1 VNRTGLATDGSACSL
16 CAGSLKLMV
25 EINRS
30 SASDGID
37 QSETEARGRFS
48 DRVSRSNLSSQI
60 ADRLRD
66 DIVHGRLAPRTR
78 LVQDE
83 LCERFGTSRIP
94 VRDALQQL
102 THEGLLEQQ
111 GQQRVVVSLG
121 IDDLEEAYALIAVLH
136 AWAAGRAAVQASD
149 EELAELDDLCERVV
163 QTSDPYEFGQLAMQF
178 HRKINLLSHS
188 PRLIRT
194 LSGFQQT
201 VPRAMPFNIPDEM
214 APSKARYV
222 EIVGALKVRDAELAE
237 RLTRSHSMNSLGLLL
252 RSIEGSRSD
261 RGRAGLV
268 PIVAS
273 N

>member
-1 VNRTGLATDGSACSL
+1 LNKVAQYNHSTTADGY
-16 CAGSLKLMV
+16 
-25 EINRS
+25 
-30 SASDGID
+30 D
-37 QSETEARGRFS
+37 QSETAVGGRQS

-66 DIVHGRLAPRTR
+66 DIVHGRVAPRTR

-121 IDDLEEAYALIAVLH
+121 LDDLEEAYALIAVMH
-136 AWAAGRAAVQASD
+136 AWAAGRAALLASD
-149 EELAELDDLCERVV
+149 EELSELDDLCQSAV
-163 QTSDPYEFGQLAMQF
+163 QASEPYEFGQLAMQF
-178 HRKINLLSHS
+178 HRKINILSHS

-214 APSKARYV
+214 SPSKARYV
-222 EIVGALKVRDAELAE
+222 EIVDAIKRRDAELAE
-237 RLTRSHSMNSLGLLL
+237 RLTRSHSMNSLVLLL
-252 RSIEGSRSD
+252 RSIEGSGSEEGRS
-261 RGRAGLV
+261 GLFPRV
-268 PIVAS
+268 VA

>member
-1 VNRTGLATDGSACSL
+1 MPELATDRPACSM
-16 CAGSLKLMV
+16 CDGSLKLV
-25 EINRS
+25 VQFNRS
-30 SASDGID
+30 SAGDEFD
-37 QSETEARGRFS
+37 RSEAEIGGRLS

-66 DIVHGRLAPRTR
+66 DIVHGRLAPGTR

-83 LCERFGTSRIP
+83 LCERFGTSRMP

-102 THEGLLEQQ
+102 THEGLLEQLA
-111 GQQRVVVSLG
+111 QQRVVVSLG

-149 EELAELDDLCERVV
+149 EELAGLEDLCERVV
-163 QTSDPYEFGQLAMQF
+163 DTSDPYQFGQLAMQF

-222 EIVGALKVRDAELAE
+222 EIVEAIRARDADLAE
-237 RLTRSHSMNSLGLLL
+237 RLTRSHSMNSLDLLL
-252 RSIEGSRSD
+252 RSIEGSRPD
-261 RGRAGLV
+261 AGRPGLF
-268 PIVAS
+268 PTVAS
-273 N
+273 TS